1 MKVLLRKDVE
11 PLGIVGDVVDV
22 TTGYARNFLFPQ
34 GLAMTPNKG
43 NMRALTKE
51 RAAAEQRRK
60 LAHEQMQRAAEKLA
74 DVEVTIIAAANE
86 EGVLYGSV
94 GPKEIAHALAEE
106 GHPVRPE
113 HVRLPAPIRHL
124 DKTHVDIRFTQG
136 ITAQVK
142 VWVVRERKEGE
153 TEEGAAPEGQPTE
166 GTAHEPS
173 DG

>member
-34 GLAMTPNKG
+34 GLAMEPNKG

-106 GHPVRPE
+106 GHPIRPE
-113 HVRLPAPIRHL
+113 HVRLSAPIRHL
-124 DKTHVDIRFTQG
+124 DKAIVDIRFTQG

-153 TEEGAAPEGQPTE
+153 TEEAAQQEGQPTE